1 MIKDKNIIY
10 NDNNYMNIVK
20 DIISNEMVQEMKQ
33 YRQHYNVS
41 CFDHCL
47 YVSYNLYKIC
57 RKHNLDYKSAARA
70 GLVHDLFLYDWRKRQ
85 DGRKGLHAYTHPKTA
100 YPSALKNHDHSS
112 RFEVSPK
119 YDESSSVVSI
129 SAVSI
134 GAVSIGAGPALTGRT
149 GLFAYDLLMFLTFLS
164 GAATFILGTAL
175 T

>member
-47 YVSYNLYKIC
+47 YVSYNLYAIC
-57 RKHNLDYKSAARA
+57 KKHNLDYKSAARA

-100 YPSALKNHDHSS
+100 CDNAEKIFNLNEKEKDIILKHMWPVTLAL
-112 RFEVSPK
+112 PK
-119 YDESSSVVSI
+119 YKETFLITYVDKY
-129 SAVSI
+129 
-134 GAVSIGAGPALTGRT
+134 
-149 GLFAYDLLMFLTFLS
+149 FAYSEKKIGNNLK
-164 GAATFILGTAL
+164 A
-175 T
+175 